1 MDLRFHWTKKI
12 LHAEIVRAEALDF
25 FKEIKGGGKPRTPVY
40 LLGQQNE

>member
-25 FKEIKGGGKPRTPVY
+25 VKEIKGGWETPNAC
-40 LLGQQNE
+40 LATWPAK